1 MSFNGSSSPMVL
13 DERHAA
19 LRRQHADAE
28 SETNDEDQ
36 LLPREEFE
44 YEDSAKAYPDL
55 QKRKGRTLK
64 LLDGPSPPRIQSIR
78 PFFPRLQHALPNWL
92 DRKLPRRQHQLV
104 LLGVTLFLWLLI
116 FAGFLSSQLPI
127 RNGEGKYVV
136 NVDCTD
142 TLWKPKNECGVD
154 GIDCRPFDNTSFSF
168 RCPANCAG
176 VKVLNPRAVGPL
188 DINYRPLVIGDGVY
202 RGDSFLCG
210 SALHAGIITD
220 SQGGCGRVS
229 LLGENEH
236 YASVKR
242 HGIES
247 IPFDSYFPLAFSLSS
262 DTTFRCPSDPRS
274 ALLTV
279 SLFFTSILSL
289 FTTTASVFFPIFTL
303 IFAHVS
309 FVSDPPCASHRNTTV
324 LPDHISMF
332 VKRLLPA
339 FFCAVVIYRTT
350 VKPTLSGV
358 TAHVEKTI
366 LWLGGFFFGALSN
379 YTFDWIPISRLTAH
393 DLEQQPGAMLALV
406 VILVVLVMII
416 AGQVYFFWI
425 EGRLLAYLYLY
436 GLFVLGILVC
446 LVIPGVSL
454 RLHHYILGLV
464 LLPGTN
470 LQTRPSL
477 LYQGILLGL
486 FVNGIAR
493 WDFDS
498 VLQTTDALRAD
509 GKFESAIPRLLSPVV
524 SRTIEELNAIFTWT
538 KPPTGMDGISV
549 LINDVERARIFF
561 NDGVK
566 PNAESFAWAR
576 PVGIDLHEYIR
587 FAYVVGGRAL
597 DYTKAGTLFRNGTW
611 SMLQDEGF

>member
-1 MSFNGSSSPMVL
+1 MVS
-13 DERHAA
+13 DVIRAARRH
-19 LRRQHADAE
+19 HHGITADAE
-28 SETNDEDQ
+28 PDTDDEAQ
-36 LLPREEFE
+36 LLLREELGFE
-44 YEDSAKAYPDL
+44 DNAKAYPDL
-55 QKRKGRTLK
+55 VRRGDKTLT
-64 LLDGPSPPRIQSIR
+64 LLRGPKPPRIQSIR
-78 PFFPRLQHALPNWL
+78 PFFPNLQQALPNWL
-92 DRKLPRRQHQLV
+92 NRKFPRKQHQLA
-104 LLGVTLFLWLLI
+104 LLGATLFLWLLI
-116 FAGFLSSQLPI
+116 FTTFLGSQLPI
-127 RNGEGKYVV
+127 LDGKGKYVV

-142 TLWKPKNECGVD
+142 TLWRPKNECGVD
-154 GIDCRPFDNTSFSF
+154 GIDCRPFENTSFSF

-188 DINYRPLVIGDGVY
+188 DVNYRPLVIGDGVY

-229 LLGENEH
+229 LLGESEH
-236 YASVKR
+236 YASTKR

-247 IPFDSYFPLAFSLSS
+247 IAFDSYFPLAFSLSS
-262 DTTFRCPSDPRS
+262 DASFHCPSDPR
-274 ALLTV
+274 ATLLTV

-289 FTTTASVFFPIFTL
+289 FATSANVFFPIFVL

-309 FVSDPPCASHRNTTV
+309 FVSDPPSASYRNTTV
-324 LPDHISMF
+324 LPDHTSMF
-332 VKRLLPA
+332 AKRLLPA
-339 FFCAVVIYRTT
+339 FFCAIAIYRTT

-358 TAHVEKTI
+358 TAHIEKTV
-366 LWLGGFFFGALSN
+366 LWLGGFFIGALSN

-393 DLEQQPGAMLALV
+393 DLKQQPGAILALA
-406 VILVVLVMII
+406 VILVILVMII
-416 AGQVYFFWI
+416 TGQVYFFWT
-425 EGRLLAYLYLY
+425 EGRLIRFLSLY
-436 GLFVLGILVC
+436 GLFLLGILFC
-446 LVIPGVSL
+446 LAIPGVSL

-464 LLPGTN
+464 LLPGTS

-509 GKFESAIPRLLSPVV
+509 GKFESAIPRLLSPAI
-524 SRTIEELNAIFTWT
+524 SRTADQLIAVFSWT
-538 KPPTGMDGISV
+538 EPPTGMDGISV
-549 LINDVERARIFF
+549 IVNDVERARIFL

-566 PNAESFAWAR
+566 PNVSSFEWAR
-576 PVGIDLHEYIR
+576 PVGIELNEYIR
-587 FAYVVGGRAL
+587 FAFVVGGRAL

-611 SMLQDEGF
+611 NMLQDEVP